1 MEEFVQL
8 LTDVVELVFQF
19 SKDCYVDAVLKCGTY
34 KLDFS
39 DVFDR
44 LRKLQR
50 PPTEGNHE
58 ASSEFGTKEVEIEAE
73 KEDWKVRDSPFFVV
87 PEEVSPC
94 STVPFPSSSSF
105 FVPSGAGEV
114 LGSY

>member
-1 MEEFVQL
+1 LEEFVQL

-73 KEDWKVRDSPFFVV
+73 KEDWKVRDSPLF
-87 PEEVSPC
+87 C
-94 STVPFPSSSSF
+94 
-105 FVPSGAGEV
+105 GA
-114 LGSY
+114 